1 MAGPSGR
8 VTWVVIGGVTFVHRI
23 KFTSDGGLSASVSIF
38 SCMTLL
44 LLGKVWEYRP
54 NSIAARRVLM
64 LAASLTI
71 GIAGWTLA
79 DFFSVELGSDL
90 FVSATPAWASWF
102 SGVQLK
108 NVPAVLA
115 WLVALM
121 GLFGV
126 LRWWHQ
132 VDPAR
137 KTHLSLRAVSLCFV
151 WALIFSYILGQPI
164 TKYCVLA
171 IVVSISVQLAAPRI
185 GFQDR
190 RKATG
195 SSLPSWIEKE
205 HWQEDGADVVVVKTE
220 GFITPEHAIMVL
232 VDLVRKEVG
241 QEIDVL
247 VHAGASDLVSL
258 PDSYVEANLVQD
270 ELILDSKQLDPSFAG
285 KKKFYGFAKL
295 HFSPAFR
302 EMVEKRYQRNFRTGR
317 LTWTGVMG
325 AAALGWL
332 AVAWAYLRL
341 DQVTRHFYS
350 RRLQTVTR

>member
-1 MAGPSGR
+1 MAVCP
-8 VTWVVIGGVTFVHRI
+8 HAEDA
-23 KFTSDGGLSASVSIF
+23 TSDWVWSWFAWLTSVSIF

-44 LLGKVWEYRP
+44 MLGKVWEHRP
-54 NSIAARRVLM
+54 NSVGARRVLM
-64 LAASLTI
+64 LAASLGI

-137 KTHLSLRAVSLCFV
+137 KTHLSLRSVGLCFV

-190 RKATG
+190 RTIY
-195 SSLPSWIEKE
+195 SS
-205 HWQEDGADVVVVKTE
+205 G
-220 GFITPEHAIMVL
+220 
-232 VDLVRKEVG
+232 
-241 QEIDVL
+241 
-247 VHAGASDLVSL
+247 
-258 PDSYVEANLVQD
+258 N
-270 ELILDSKQLDPSFAG
+270 
-285 KKKFYGFAKL
+285 
-295 HFSPAFR
+295 
-302 EMVEKRYQRNFRTGR
+302 
-317 LTWTGVMG
+317 
-325 AAALGWL
+325 
-332 AVAWAYLRL
+332 
-341 DQVTRHFYS
+341 
-350 RRLQTVTR
+350 

>member
-1 MAGPSGR
+1 M
-8 VTWVVIGGVTFVHRI
+8 
-23 KFTSDGGLSASVSIF
+23 
-38 SCMTLL
+38 
-44 LLGKVWEYRP
+44 LG
-54 NSIAARRVLM
+54 
-64 LAASLTI
+64 
-71 GIAGWTLA
+71 
-79 DFFSVELGSDL
+79 
-90 FVSATPAWASWF
+90 
-102 SGVQLK
+102 
-108 NVPAVLA
+108 
-115 WLVALM
+115 LVA
-121 GLFGV
+121 
-126 LRWWHQ
+126 
-132 VDPAR
+132 
-137 KTHLSLRAVSLCFV
+137 
-151 WALIFSYILGQPI
+151 AL
-164 TKYCVLA
+164 
-171 IVVSISVQLAAPRI
+171 SISICGSTKILVA
-185 GFQDR
+185 QDQ
-190 RKATG
+190 ATG

-350 RRLQTVTR
+350 RRLQTVAIVLAISILVAAVIALLSLDPLWHDPPG